1 MRPLLLT
8 MEAFGSYGRRTA
20 IDFTKS
26 RQNLFLI
33 TGDTGAGKTTIFDA
47 LVFALYGEASS
58 GTNRKDGT
66 ELQSQFAPSGTT
78 PFVELI
84 FREGS
89 GDAAPVY
96 RVRRVPRHIRPLKK
110 GSGLKEEKE
119 TVSLFLPDGSE
130 YSRNQK
136 ETDQKLTEIVGLTKS
151 QFMQVAMI
159 AQGEFME
166 LLRARSE
173 EKKAIFRKLFG
184 TGEYQ
189 EIIEELR
196 RRMNGK
202 SENMKRIRTEC
213 RTEAGH
219 VRIPEEWEKREAL
232 RSVQNRLL
240 TEEELSV
247 TALEEF
253 LALLKELQEEMQERK
268 NLAAGKIAGARKKR
282 DERRDASARGEA
294 LLRAFSQ
301 LEAAE
306 QGLLECS
313 GKEAAAEAGALLA
326 ARIERA
332 FEADSSFRRIRD
344 AAGAVAENRRKSA
357 ELEEQIPG
365 LTAALAESSAAESRM
380 RKEQDEALAVYTAVS
395 GKCARGKEVFRR
407 LAEIRARRESLIQ
420 GLSEADRSVR
430 HTQEEESA
438 LAEEIQK
445 NRDTAAGLPAASEE
459 RQELEKQLLALRHL
473 KSGAERLRKTE
484 LDLERLKAAEERR
497 QAAYGKERNSFLN
510 SQEKW
515 QRLSRMF
522 WDSQA
527 GFLAAHLSEGEPCPV
542 CGSRQHP
549 QPCSIPEGAE
559 GLTREDVN
567 AAEAAMQEQNRVMTE
582 AAGAAKSTAE
592 RRAEKEQELRDI
604 TGQLQEQLS
613 GVLGVLPSPFTG
625 NTVTE
630 ALQEQEEAQTKAAGH
645 AREQEARCR
654 EAEEAWH
661 RAEARKEELGRK
673 LEKQKES
680 LQEAMRR
687 KEALAAS
694 LAELET
700 QREFPSEEALEAAL
714 ADADRGRQNARKR
727 YQEARTHAQAAEAEK
742 ERAQARLQQL
752 REALPGLAAGEEER
766 KKEYRELL
774 ERSGLSEQE
783 RQELTAAHSREEAK
797 RLKAA
802 AEELRNRK
810 AGYLGA
816 KEAARKTIGNSAR
829 PDPETLK
836 TQLREAE
843 EALRREEEA
852 GEQIREILRAD
863 EAVLQ
868 ALVPKQAEREETAAE
883 YGRIS
888 RLFSQLAG
896 RVSGSRMDIET
907 YVQRYYLEQILRSA
921 NRRFREL
928 SAGQFEL
935 RMVGAGE
942 AGAGK
947 NRGLDLLV
955 YSTVTGKEREVR
967 TLSGG
972 ESFLAAL
979 SLALGMADQICRSSS
994 VIHLDMMFIDEGFG
1008 SLDDHSRA
1016 EAVRILRSMAGS
1028 ERLIGIISHV
1038 TELKQEIED
1047 QLVVT
1052 RGEDGSSVRWQLS

>member
-20 IDFTKS
+20 IDFTRA

-66 ELQSQFAPSGTT
+66 ELQSQFASSGTT
-78 PFVELI
+78 PYVELV

-89 GDAAPVY
+89 GDISPVY
-96 RVRRVPRHIRPLKK
+96 RVRRIPRHLRPLRK

-136 ETDQKLTEIVGLTKS
+136 ETDQKIAEIIGLTKS

-173 EKKAIFRKLFG
+173 DKKAIFRKLFG

-189 EIIEELR
+189 EIVEELR

-202 SENMKRIRTEC
+202 REEMKRIRSEC
-213 RTEAGH
+213 LTEAGH

-232 RSVQNRLL
+232 QSVRERLL
-240 TEEELSV
+240 TEEDLSV

-253 LALLKELQEEMQERK
+253 LQLLKELKKELQGQEA
-268 NLAAGKIAGARKKR
+268 LAAEKIAEARKIR

-294 LLRAFSQ
+294 LLRAFVQ
-301 LEAAE
+301 LEEAE
-306 QGLLECS
+306 QGLLECA
-313 GKEAAAEAGALLA
+313 GKEERAEAGALLA
-326 ARIERA
+326 SRIERA
-332 FEADSSFRRIRD
+332 FEADSVYRRLCD
-344 AAGAVAENRRKSA
+344 AGEAVAENQRKCTELEKQLPELSAVSA
-357 ELEEQIPG
+357 ESMS
-365 LTAALAESSAAESRM
+365 AERQM
-380 RKEQDEALAVYTAVS
+380 RKEQEEALAGFTAVS
-395 GKCARGKEVFRR
+395 GKCSRGKEVFRR
-407 LAEIRARRESLIQ
+407 LAEIRTRAELLEKEL
-420 GLSEADRSVR
+420 GEADRNVRNTQKGLISV
-430 HTQEEESA
+430 
-438 LAEEIQK
+438 AEEIRK
-445 NRDTAAGLPAASEE
+445 NRDTAAGLPDAAEE
-459 RQELEKQLLALRHL
+459 RQGLEKQILHIRHL
-473 KSGAERLRKTE
+473 QSGAERLRKIE
-484 LDLERLKAAEERR
+484 LDLERLKDAARSK
-497 QAAYGKERNSFLN
+497 QAVYEKERNAFLKK
-510 SQEKW
+510 QEEWK
-515 QRLSRMF
+515 QLSRAF

-527 GFLAAHLSEGEPCPV
+527 GFLAVRLTEGEPCPV
-542 CGSRQHP
+542 CGSRHHP
-549 QPCSIPEGAE
+549 QPALIPERAE
-559 GLTREDVN
+559 GLTKEDIN
-567 AAEAAMQEQNRVMTE
+567 ASEDAMHAQNRVMAE
-582 AAGAAKSTAE
+582 AAGEAKSTEE
-592 RRAEKEQELRDI
+592 RRTEKEEELRSFA
-604 TGQLQEQLS
+604 LQFREQTA
-613 GVLGVLPSPFTG
+613 GFFDVLPFPFTG
-625 NTVTE
+625 SALTE
-630 ALQEQEEAQTKAAGH
+630 ALELQAEALSKKAVL
-645 AREQEARCR
+645 AREKEKRCR
-654 EAEEAWH
+654 AAESALLE
-661 RAEARKEELGRK
+661 AEARKEELSRK
-673 LEKQKES
+673 LEEQKEA
-680 LQEAMRR
+680 LHDAVRR
-687 KEALAAS
+687 KEVLGTS
-694 LAELET
+694 CAELEA
-700 QREFPSEEALEAAL
+700 QREYPSEEALEEAL
-714 ADADRGRQNARKR
+714 SDADRIRQNAQNRYLEARKR
-727 YQEARTHAQAAEAEK
+727 ARTAEAEK
-742 ERAQARLQQL
+742 ERAEARLQQL
-752 REALPGLAAGEEER
+752 REALPGLVSEEEAR
-766 KKEYRELL
+766 KEEYRDILAG
-774 ERSGLSEQE
+774 SGLSEKE
-783 RQELTAAHSREEAK
+783 RQELAEAHSREEAK
-797 RLKAA
+797 QLQAE

-816 KEAARKTIGNSAR
+816 KEAARKTIGDSAR
-829 PDPETLK
+829 PDPEKLQ
-836 TQLREAE
+836 QLLQEAE
-843 EALRREEEA
+843 RMLRQEEER

-863 EAVLQ
+863 EGVLS
-868 ALVPKQAEREETAAE
+868 ALQPKQAEREQRAAE

-921 NRRFREL
+921 NLRFREL
-928 SAGQFEL
+928 SAGQLEL

-994 VIHLDMMFIDEGFG
+994 AVHLDMMFIDEGFG

-1016 EAVRILRSMAGS
+1016 EAVRILRYMAGS

-1047 QLVVT
+1047 KLMVT
-1052 RGEDGSSVRWQLS
+1052 RDDTGSSVRWQLS